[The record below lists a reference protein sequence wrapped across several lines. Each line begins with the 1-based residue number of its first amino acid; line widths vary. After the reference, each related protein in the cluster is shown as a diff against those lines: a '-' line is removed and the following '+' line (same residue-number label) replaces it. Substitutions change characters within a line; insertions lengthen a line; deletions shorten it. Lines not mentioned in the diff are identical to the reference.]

1 MCSNAVAPGNIEI
14 MSTELITISKQTFTL
29 QIYISKRLD
38 WLTNTPQ
45 FGIGIGMGFI
55 YFVRIKQ
62 NIKKITYLGKD
73 REEGEDQKEN
83 WTKWNYWKVRKD
95 WQWEGL

>member
-45 FGIGIGMGFI
+45 FGIGMGFI

-62 NIKKITYLGKD
+62 NIKKNHLLG
-73 REEGEDQKEN
+73 
-83 WTKWNYWKVRKD
+83 
-95 WQWEGL
+95 

>member
-38 WLTNTPQ
+38 
-45 FGIGIGMGFI
+45 
-55 YFVRIKQ
+55 
-62 NIKKITYLGKD
+62 
-73 REEGEDQKEN
+73 
-83 WTKWNYWKVRKD
+83 
-95 WQWEGL
+95 